1 MFTLREYF
9 IFLNGMKDNLIY
21 IVINEILKKCKINAF
36 WEKPFIPETDGTLN
50 LDYKGHTQRF
60 YVEVKKELR
69 EFQLHQ
75 IFNLAEEYN
84 PFMVIAE
91 NLFPKIKDALVE
103 HGIAYIEMNGNIN
116 IETENILIKVE
127 GKQNK
132 YLQQEKYGRAFTK
145 AGLKAILLFLT
156 NENEIND
163 TYREIARNAG
173 IAIGN
178 VKLIHEGLIEEGYAL
193 KLNEKELKLTNKKE
207 LLQKWVTAY
216 TEKLKPTLYI
226 GNFRFNNPNDFIKWK
241 DINLEKTQTQWGGEG
256 AGNIYTDYLQ
266 PEVLTLYTN
275 EKKTDIIKEYRLL
288 PDPNGNVI
296 VYEKFW
302 ADRQTFT
309 NTVPPIIAYADL
321 LATGNRRCIETA
333 QKIYER
339 HIENTL

>member
-1 MFTLREYF
+1 
-9 IFLNGMKDNLIY
+9 MKDNLIY
-21 IVINEILKKCKINAF
+21 TVINEILKEHKINAI
-36 WEKPFIPETDGTLN
+36 WDKPFIPNIDGALN
-50 LDYKGHTQRF
+50 IAYKAHNYKF
-60 YVEVKKELR
+60 YAVIKKDIR

-75 IFNLAEEYN
+75 IFYLAEEYK
-84 PFMVIAE
+84 PFLVIAE
-91 NLFPKIKDALVE
+91 TLFPKIKNALVE
-103 HGIAYIEMNGNIN
+103 LGIAYIEMNGNIN
-116 IETENILIKVE
+116 METENLLLKIE
-127 GKQNK
+127 GKHNK
-132 YLQQEKYGRAFTK
+132 YLKPEKFGRAFTK
-145 AGLKAILLFLT
+145 TGLKAIFLFLT

-193 KLNEKELKLTNKKE
+193 RANEKELKLTNRKE

-226 GNFRFNNPNDFIKWK
+226 GNFRFYNPDEFIKWK
-241 DINLEKTQTQWGGEG
+241 TLDLERTFTQWGGEG

-275 EKKTDIIKEYRLL
+275 EKKTNLIKEYKLL
-288 PDPNGNVI
+288 PDPDGYII

-302 ADRQTFT
+302 KDKQPF
-309 NTVPPIIAYADL
+309 NNVVPPIIAYADL

-333 QKIYER
+333 KKIYEQ
-339 HIENTL
+339 HIENTF

>member
-1 MFTLREYF
+1 
-9 IFLNGMKDNLIY
+9 MKDNLIY
-21 IVINEILKKCKINAF
+21 TVINEILKEYKINAF
-36 WEKPFIPETDGTLN
+36 WEKPFITDIDGALN
-50 LDYKGHTQRF
+50 IDYKGCKHRF
-60 YVEVKKELR
+60 YVNIRKELR
-69 EFQLHQ
+69 EFQLYQ
-75 IFNLAEEYN
+75 IFNLAEEYA

-116 IETENILIKVE
+116 IQTENILLKVE
-127 GKQNK
+127 GKRK
-132 YLQQEKYGRAFTK
+132 KHLQPEKYGRAFTK
-145 AGLKAILLFLT
+145 AGLKVIFLFLT
-156 NENEIND
+156 IENNIND
-163 TYREIARNAG
+163 TYREIAKNAG

-178 VKLIHEGLIEEGYAL
+178 VKLIHEGLIEQGYAL

-216 TEKLKPTLYI
+216 IEKLKPTIHI
-226 GNFRFNNPNDFIKWK
+226 GNFRFNNPNDFLEWK
-241 DINLEKTQTQWGGEG
+241 DINLEKTLTQWGGEG

-288 PDPNGNVI
+288 PDPDGYVI

-302 ADRQTFT
+302 KEKQPFT
-309 NTVPPIIAYADL
+309 NVVPPIIAYADL

-333 QKIYER
+333 QKIYEQL
-339 HIENTL
+339 IDNTL